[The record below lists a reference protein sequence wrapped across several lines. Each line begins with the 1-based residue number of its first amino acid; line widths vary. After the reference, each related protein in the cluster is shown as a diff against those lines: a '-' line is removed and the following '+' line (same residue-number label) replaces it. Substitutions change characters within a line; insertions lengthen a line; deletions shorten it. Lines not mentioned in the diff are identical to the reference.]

1 MNTLILSIPML
12 NAAMVCF
19 QRIQT
24 FLSSDARRDHRIAFD
39 DTEALQSAQSTSDDI
54 ELRRLPSSS
63 ATMITV
69 QNASFSW
76 TEDGLPIVCDNTFT
90 INRKQFCFI
99 IGPVGSGKSTLL
111 KGLLGETPSSKG
123 FVYTRFNTVGYVD
136 QTPWI
141 QNATIKEN
149 ILGVSTFD
157 DDWFRQVIYICALEH
172 EIVNMSRGDGE

>member
-1 MNTLILSIPML
+1 M
-12 NAAMVCF
+12 
-19 QRIQT
+19 
-24 FLSSDARRDHRIAFD
+24 
-39 DTEALQSAQSTSDDI
+39 
-54 ELRRLPSSS
+54 
-63 ATMITV
+63 
-69 QNASFSW
+69 
-76 TEDGLPIVCDNTFT
+76 CDNTFT

-172 EIVNMSRGDGE
+172 DIANMSRGDGEWCNLCFDKSDNS